1 MIIEII
7 LVALSIIIVN
17 KWSFKQINKE
27 KEIFEKV
34 LYIIFIVI
42 TDIFLVIYYLDRFNL
57 PSLLRISDNIDTQNW
72 LNIITN
78 CISAI
83 ISATIGGLIAFFVA
97 NKEVESNNRQN
108 EENNRIQNIPLMLY
122 EFDNKNT
129 DNYWIDLDT
138 KIKDGA
144 KGDIKFAIKNIGLG
158 AARNVKINIES
169 NIMNE
174 NIEKNYYILEKD
186 KTEFLSFVGNFIINE
201 EYYFKFKV
209 FYQDLLF
216 NTYEQDIEFSYKL
229 AQYTNGSERKYIID
243 DLIIKEEKLKNK

>member
-17 KWSFKQINKE
+17 KLSFKQINKE

-57 PSLLRISDNIDTQNW
+57 PSLLKISDNIDTQNW

-83 ISATIGGLIAFFVA
+83 ISAAIGGLIAFFVA

-186 KTEFLSFVGNFIINE
+186 KTEFLSFVGKFIINK

-209 FYQDLLF
+209 SYQDLLR
-216 NTYEQDIEFSYKL
+216 NTYEQDIEFTYKL
-229 AQYTNGSERKYIID
+229 AQYTNGSERKYIIG
-243 DLIIKEEKLKNK
+243 DLIIKEEKLIK

>member
-17 KWSFKQINKE
+17 KLSFKQINKE

-57 PSLLRISDNIDTQNW
+57 PSLLKISDNIDTQNW

-83 ISATIGGLIAFFVA
+83 ISAAIGGLIAFFVA

-186 KTEFLSFVGNFIINE
+186 KTEFLSFVGKFIIND

-209 FYQDLLF
+209 SYQDLLL
-216 NTYEQDIEFSYKL
+216 NTYEQDIEFTYKL
-229 AQYTNGSERKYIID
+229 AQYTNGSERKYIIG
-243 DLIIKEEKLKNK
+243 DLIIKEEKLIK